1 MDWKSWLTPC
11 SMEKHAILFHENELN
26 GEHIPDFNHDL
37 LKSIGVK
44 NASDRISI
52 LKHRDSQIGKASNEK
67 VSKIVGDAQS
77 DIISRLKQ
85 SGGISEEMLLGWVKE
100 KWPKC
105 QRNVLVKQGDE
116 HRTESG
122 KMLLENAKDMLWA
135 LLFGDAESS
144 VNLDRDQRE
153 LLSLTVPQK
162 KAYAFNFFQAVT
174 EVGVSGT
181 WRDPDNVSND
191 IGAHNILLQ
200 IEFGDTSSELVGD
213 GIMVCIHLINL
224 LQVNE
229 QVLYARMSNVEQST
243 LLTSLHFQK

>member
-1 MDWKSWLTPC
+1 MGQGKMAQVPEEC
-11 SMEKHAILFHENELN
+11 F
-26 GEHIPDFNHDL
+26 
-37 LKSIGVK
+37 
-44 NASDRISI
+44 
-52 LKHRDSQIGKASNEK
+52 GKARGYLTK
-67 VSKIVGDAQS
+67 DAPGQGLAA
-77 DIISRLKQ
+77 IS
-85 SGGISEEMLLGWVKE
+85 
-100 KWPKC
+100 
-105 QRNVLVKQGDE
+105 DE